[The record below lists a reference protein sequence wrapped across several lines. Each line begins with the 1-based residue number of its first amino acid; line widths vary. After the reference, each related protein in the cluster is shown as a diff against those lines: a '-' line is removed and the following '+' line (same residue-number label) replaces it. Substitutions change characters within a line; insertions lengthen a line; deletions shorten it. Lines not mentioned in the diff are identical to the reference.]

1 MKLKDTVITLSLLC
15 TVTIVNA
22 DAILEDELLGI
33 EETFSAIEVYGDVQ
47 MRADT
52 VRDLPRPVE
61 SSFERAM
68 ARARVGVIWE
78 ANEFI
83 EMGAALKVNWS
94 TQSNSET
101 RFNLDNEM
109 ADDVPIDELFIRLNI
124 NEETSLLVGQTE
136 FPLSLSSMVWD
147 NDLRPQGVSAQ
158 YRKQIGDFSAVELIG
173 GAFLGNHL
181 FGDSSRINAAQAAVR
196 FGEGKKNSYDAAISY
211 LDFNNLNDLA
221 RNNLRRTN
229 SGTATRFAE
238 DFEIV
243 DVQLGV
249 NIRWQRFP
257 IRARLD
263 LLKNVAASDKAYG
276 GRVDLTLGNS
286 IRQQGIEVGFA
297 IQRIQQD
304 AVVAAFNDD
313 DWWFATNMRGFTNWV
328 AYGFNESLRG
338 RFALFHERLDSR
350 PDNNNRALIDLQYFF

>member
-1 MKLKDTVITLSLLC
+1 MKLKVTVISLSLLC
-15 TVTIVNA
+15 MAKVVNA

-33 EETFSAIEVYGDVQ
+33 EETFNAIEVYGDIQ
-47 MRADT
+47 MRTDI

-61 SSFERAM
+61 PDFERAT

-101 RFNLDNEM
+101 RFNLDNER
-109 ADDVPIDELFIRLNI
+109 ADNVSVDELFMRFNLN
-124 NEETSLLVGQTE
+124 EGTSFLFGQTE
-136 FPLSLSSMVWD
+136 FLLSLSPMLWD
-147 NDLRPQGVSAQ
+147 NDLRPQGISAQ
-158 YRKQIGDFSAVELIG
+158 HRKEIGDFNAIELIG

-181 FGDSSRINAAQAAVR
+181 FADSSRINAAQAALR
-196 FGEGKKNSYDAAISY
+196 LREGTNFGYDITVSY

-221 RNNLRRTN
+221 RNGLRRTN
-229 SGTATRFAE
+229 SGSAIGFAE

-243 DVQLGV
+243 DLQLAA
-249 NIRWQRFP
+249 NIRWQGFP
-257 IRARLD
+257 TRVRLD

-276 GRVDLTLGNS
+276 GRIDLILGSS

-297 IQRIQQD
+297 AQRIQQD
-304 AVVAAFNDD
+304 AVVAPFNDD
-313 DWWFATNMRGFTNWV
+313 DWWFATNMRGFTSWV

-338 RFALFHERLDSR
+338 KFAVFHERLDSE

>member
-1 MKLKDTVITLSLLC
+1 MSTA
-15 TVTIVNA
+15 VNA

-47 MRADT
+47 MRADI

-61 SSFERAM
+61 SDFERGM

-78 ANEFI
+78 ANEFV

-101 RFNLDNEM
+101 RFNLDNEL
-109 ADDVPIDELFIRLNI
+109 ADDVSIDELFIRLNL
-124 NEETSLLVGQTE
+124 NEDTSLLVGQTE
-136 FPLSLSSMVWD
+136 FPLTLSPMVWD
-147 NDLRPQGVSAQ
+147 NDLRPQGISAQ
-158 YRKQIGDFSAVELIG
+158 HKKQIGDFSSVELIG

-181 FGDSSRINAAQAAVR
+181 FGDSSRINAAQAALR
-196 FGEGKKNSYDAAISY
+196 LGEGTNFGYDVTVSY

-221 RNNLRRTN
+221 RNSLRRTN
-229 SGTATRFAE
+229 SGTATAFAE

-243 DVQLGV
+243 DLQLGV
-249 NIRWQRFP
+249 NTRWQGFP

-276 GRVDLTLGNS
+276 GRLDLIFGNS
-286 IRQQGIEVGFA
+286 IRQQGIELGFTA
-297 IQRIQQD
+297 QRIQQD
-304 AVVAAFNDD
+304 AVVASFNDD
-313 DWWFATNMRGFTNWV
+313 DWWFATNMRGYAGWF
-328 AYGFNESLRG
+328 AYGFNDSLRAK
-338 RFALFHERLDSR
+338 FALFHERLDPR